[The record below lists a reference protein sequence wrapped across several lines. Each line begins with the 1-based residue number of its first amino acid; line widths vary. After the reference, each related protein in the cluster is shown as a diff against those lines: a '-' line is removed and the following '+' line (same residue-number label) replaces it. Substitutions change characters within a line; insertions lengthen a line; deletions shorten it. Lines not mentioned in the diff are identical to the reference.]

1 MAVQDLLS
9 QDEIDAL
16 LHGVDDG
23 LVETEVEAT
32 PGSVKSYDLTS
43 QDRIVRGR
51 MPTLEMINERF
62 ARYTRI
68 SMFNLLRRSA
78 DVAVGGVQVMKFGEY
93 VHSLYVPTSLN
104 LVKMK
109 PLRGTALF
117 ILDAK
122 LVFKLVDNFFGG
134 DGRHAKIEGR
144 EFTPTELRVVRMVL
158 EQAFVDLKEAWQAV
172 LEMNF
177 EYVNSEV
184 NPAMANIVSPSEVVV
199 VSTFHIEL
207 DGGGGDLHI
216 TMPYS
221 MIEPIREM
229 LDAGFQSDRRP
240 GRALDQGPA
249 RGRAGRPGTARRHRG
264 PPPAQ
269 AARHPAHA
277 AGRRDPGGDAGTHGD
292 ARQRRARLQGQA
304 GRPQGQPGATDSR
317 SGRALALI
325 ASPEKTNHGR
335 RRKSDHRGTGTGR
348 RVGGGAGRGGRRQ
361 PGRHRCADGPG
372 RRDPVA
378 EPSTP
383 RAPME
388 EFGASPKAPTIS
400 GLEGPNL
407 DVILDIPVTISM
419 EVGHTDISIRNLLQL
434 NQGSVIELDRLAG
447 EPLDVLVNGTLIAH
461 GEVVVVNES
470 SASA

>member
-23 LVETEVEAT
+23 LVQTENAAE

-68 SMFNLLRRSA
+68 SMFNMLRRSA

-104 LVKMK
+104 LVKIK

-158 EQAFVDLKEAWQAV
+158 EQAFIDLKEAWQAIMEV
-172 LEMNF
+172 NF
-177 EYVNSEV
+177 EYINSEV
-184 NPAMANIVSPSEVVV
+184 NTAMANIVGPSEAIV

-207 DGGGGDLHI
+207 DGGGGDLHV

-221 MIEPIREM
+221 MIEPVREM
-229 LDAGFQSDRRP
+229 LDAGFQSDLDDQDERWIN
-240 GRALDQGPA
+240 ALRQDVLDVDVPIGA
-249 RGRAGRPGTARRHRG
+249 TVARRQLRL
-264 PPPAQ
+264 
-269 AARHPAHA
+269 
-277 AGRRDPGGDAGTHGD
+277 RDILHM
-292 ARQRRARLQGQA
+292 
-304 GRPQGQPGATDSR
+304 QPGDIIPVEMPEDMIM
-317 SGRALALI
+317 RANGVPAFKVKMGSHKGNLAL
-325 ASPEKTNHGR
+325 
-335 RRKSDHRGTGTGR
+335 
-348 RVGGGAGRGGRRQ
+348 Q
-361 PGRHRCADGPG
+361 
-372 RRDPVA
+372 
-378 EPSTP
+378 
-383 RAPME
+383 
-388 EFGASPKAPTIS
+388 
-400 GLEGPNL
+400 
-407 DVILDIPVTISM
+407 
-419 EVGHTDISIRNLLQL
+419 
-434 NQGSVIELDRLAG
+434 VIEPIERR
-447 EPLDVLVNGTLIAH
+447 
-461 GEVVVVNES
+461 
-470 SASA
+470 

>member
-23 LVETEVEAT
+23 LVQAETAAE

-104 LVKMK
+104 LVKIK

-158 EQAFVDLKEAWQAV
+158 EQAFIDLKEAWQAIMEV
-172 LEMNF
+172 NF
-177 EYVNSEV
+177 EYINSEV
-184 NPAMANIVSPSEVVV
+184 NPAMANIVGPSEAIV

-207 DGGGGDLHI
+207 DGGGGDLHV
-216 TMPYS
+216 TMPYT
-221 MIEPIREM
+221 MIEPVREM
-229 LDAGFQSDRRP
+229 LDAGFQSDLDDQDERWSK
-240 GRALDQGPA
+240 ALREDVLDVSVPLSA
-249 RGRAGRPGTARRHRG
+249 TVARRQLRLRDILHMQPGDVIPIELEDELVMRANG
-264 PPPAQ
+264 VPSFKVKLGSHKGNLALQVVEPI
-269 AARHPAHA
+269 
-277 AGRRDPGGDAGTHGD
+277 GRR
-292 ARQRRARLQGQA
+292 
-304 GRPQGQPGATDSR
+304 
-317 SGRALALI
+317 
-325 ASPEKTNHGR
+325 
-335 RRKSDHRGTGTGR
+335 
-348 RVGGGAGRGGRRQ
+348 
-361 PGRHRCADGPG
+361 
-372 RRDPVA
+372 
-378 EPSTP
+378 
-383 RAPME
+383 
-388 EFGASPKAPTIS
+388 
-400 GLEGPNL
+400 
-407 DVILDIPVTISM
+407 
-419 EVGHTDISIRNLLQL
+419 
-434 NQGSVIELDRLAG
+434 
-447 EPLDVLVNGTLIAH
+447 
-461 GEVVVVNES
+461 
-470 SASA
+470 

>member
-23 LVETEVEAT
+23 LVQTEMAAE

-68 SMFNLLRRSA
+68 SMFNMLRRSA

-104 LVKMK
+104 LVKIK

-158 EQAFVDLKEAWQAV
+158 EQAFIDLKEAWQAIMEV
-172 LEMNF
+172 NF
-177 EYVNSEV
+177 EYINSEV
-184 NPAMANIVSPSEVVV
+184 NPAMANIVGPSEAIV

-207 DGGGGDLHI
+207 DGGGGDLHV

-221 MIEPIREM
+221 MIEPVREM
-229 LDAGFQSDRRP
+229 LDAGFQSDLDDQDERWVK
-240 GRALDQGPA
+240 ALREDLLDVDVPLSA
-249 RGRAGRPGTARRHRG
+249 TVARRQLRL
-264 PPPAQ
+264 
-269 AARHPAHA
+269 
-277 AGRRDPGGDAGTHGD
+277 RDILHMAPGDIIPVD
-292 ARQRRARLQGQA
+292 LPEELIMRANGVPSFKVKLGSHK
-304 GRPQGQPGATDSR
+304 GN
-317 SGRALALI
+317 LALQVVEPI
-325 ASPEKTNHGR
+325 NR
-335 RRKSDHRGTGTGR
+335 RR
-348 RVGGGAGRGGRRQ
+348 
-361 PGRHRCADGPG
+361 
-372 RRDPVA
+372 
-378 EPSTP
+378 
-383 RAPME
+383 
-388 EFGASPKAPTIS
+388 FN
-400 GLEGPNL
+400 PN
-407 DVILDIPVTISM
+407 S
-419 EVGHTDISIRNLLQL
+419 
-434 NQGSVIELDRLAG
+434 
-447 EPLDVLVNGTLIAH
+447 
-461 GEVVVVNES
+461 
-470 SASA
+470 

>member
-23 LVETEVEAT
+23 LVQTEMAAE

-68 SMFNLLRRSA
+68 SMFNMLRRSA

-104 LVKMK
+104 LVKIK

-158 EQAFVDLKEAWQAV
+158 EQAFIDLKEAWQAIMEV
-172 LEMNF
+172 NF
-177 EYVNSEV
+177 EYINSEV
-184 NPAMANIVSPSEVVV
+184 NPAMANIVGPSEAIV

-207 DGGGGDLHI
+207 DGGGGDLHV

-221 MIEPIREM
+221 MIEPVREM
-229 LDAGFQSDRRP
+229 LDAGFQSDLDDQDERWVK
-240 GRALDQGPA
+240 ALREDLLDVDVPLSA
-249 RGRAGRPGTARRHRG
+249 TVARRQLRL
-264 PPPAQ
+264 
-269 AARHPAHA
+269 
-277 AGRRDPGGDAGTHGD
+277 RDILHM
-292 ARQRRARLQGQA
+292 
-304 GRPQGQPGATDSR
+304 QPGDIIPVELPEEMIM
-317 SGRALALI
+317 RANGVPSFKVKLGSHKGNLALQVLEPI
-325 ASPEKTNHGR
+325 VR
-335 RRKSDHRGTGTGR
+335 R
-348 RVGGGAGRGGRRQ
+348 
-361 PGRHRCADGPG
+361 
-372 RRDPVA
+372 
-378 EPSTP
+378 
-383 RAPME
+383 
-388 EFGASPKAPTIS
+388 
-400 GLEGPNL
+400 
-407 DVILDIPVTISM
+407 
-419 EVGHTDISIRNLLQL
+419 
-434 NQGSVIELDRLAG
+434 
-447 EPLDVLVNGTLIAH
+447 
-461 GEVVVVNES
+461 
-470 SASA
+470 

>member
-23 LVETEVEAT
+23 LVQTEMAAE

-68 SMFNLLRRSA
+68 SMFNMLRRSA

-104 LVKMK
+104 LVKIK

-158 EQAFVDLKEAWQAV
+158 EQAFIDLKEAWQAIMEV
-172 LEMNF
+172 NF
-177 EYVNSEV
+177 EYINSEV
-184 NPAMANIVSPSEVVV
+184 NPAMANIVGPSEAIV

-207 DGGGGDLHI
+207 DGGGGDLHV

-221 MIEPIREM
+221 MIEPVREM
-229 LDAGFQSDRRP
+229 LDAGFQSDLDDQDERWVK
-240 GRALDQGPA
+240 ALREDLLDVDVPLSA
-249 RGRAGRPGTARRHRG
+249 TVARRQLRL
-264 PPPAQ
+264 
-269 AARHPAHA
+269 
-277 AGRRDPGGDAGTHGD
+277 RDILHM
-292 ARQRRARLQGQA
+292 
-304 GRPQGQPGATDSR
+304 QPGDIIPVELPEELIM
-317 SGRALALI
+317 RANGVPSFKVKLGSHKGNLALQVVEPI
-325 ASPEKTNHGR
+325 NR
-335 RRKSDHRGTGTGR
+335 R
-348 RVGGGAGRGGRRQ
+348 
-361 PGRHRCADGPG
+361 
-372 RRDPVA
+372 
-378 EPSTP
+378 
-383 RAPME
+383 
-388 EFGASPKAPTIS
+388 
-400 GLEGPNL
+400 
-407 DVILDIPVTISM
+407 
-419 EVGHTDISIRNLLQL
+419 
-434 NQGSVIELDRLAG
+434 
-447 EPLDVLVNGTLIAH
+447 
-461 GEVVVVNES
+461 
-470 SASA
+470 

>member
-23 LVETEVEAT
+23 LVQTEMAAE

-68 SMFNLLRRSA
+68 SMFNMLRRSA

-104 LVKMK
+104 LVKIK

-158 EQAFVDLKEAWQAV
+158 EQAFIDLKEAWQAIMEV
-172 LEMNF
+172 NF
-177 EYVNSEV
+177 EYINSEV
-184 NPAMANIVSPSEVVV
+184 NPAMANIVGPSEAIV

-207 DGGGGDLHI
+207 DGGGGDLHV

-221 MIEPIREM
+221 MIEPVREM
-229 LDAGFQSDRRP
+229 LDAGFQSDLDDQDERWVK
-240 GRALDQGPA
+240 ALREDLLDVDVPMSA
-249 RGRAGRPGTARRHRG
+249 TVARRQLRL
-264 PPPAQ
+264 
-269 AARHPAHA
+269 
-277 AGRRDPGGDAGTHGD
+277 RDILHM
-292 ARQRRARLQGQA
+292 
-304 GRPQGQPGATDSR
+304 QPGDIIPVELPKEMIM
-317 SGRALALI
+317 RANGVPSFKVKLGSHKGNLAL
-325 ASPEKTNHGR
+325 
-335 RRKSDHRGTGTGR
+335 
-348 RVGGGAGRGGRRQ
+348 Q
-361 PGRHRCADGPG
+361 
-372 RRDPVA
+372 
-378 EPSTP
+378 
-383 RAPME
+383 
-388 EFGASPKAPTIS
+388 
-400 GLEGPNL
+400 
-407 DVILDIPVTISM
+407 
-419 EVGHTDISIRNLLQL
+419 
-434 NQGSVIELDRLAG
+434 VIEPINRR
-447 EPLDVLVNGTLIAH
+447 
-461 GEVVVVNES
+461 
-470 SASA
+470 

>member
-23 LVETEVEAT
+23 LVQTETAVE

-68 SMFNLLRRSA
+68 SMFNMLRRSA

-104 LVKMK
+104 LVKIK

-158 EQAFVDLKEAWQAV
+158 EQAFIDLKEAWQAIMEV
-172 LEMNF
+172 NF
-177 EYVNSEV
+177 EYINSEV
-184 NPAMANIVSPSEVVV
+184 NPAMANIVGPSEAVV

-207 DGGGGDLHI
+207 DGGGGDLHV

-221 MIEPIREM
+221 MIEPVREM
-229 LDAGFQSDRRP
+229 LDAGFQSDLDDQDERWVK
-240 GRALDQGPA
+240 ALREDVLDVAVPLGA
-249 RGRAGRPGTARRHRG
+249 TVARRQLRLRDILHMQPGDVIPVELPEEMVMRANG
-264 PPPAQ
+264 VPSFKVKLGSHKGNLALQVIEPI
-269 AARHPAHA
+269 
-277 AGRRDPGGDAGTHGD
+277 GRR
-292 ARQRRARLQGQA
+292 
-304 GRPQGQPGATDSR
+304 
-317 SGRALALI
+317 
-325 ASPEKTNHGR
+325 
-335 RRKSDHRGTGTGR
+335 
-348 RVGGGAGRGGRRQ
+348 
-361 PGRHRCADGPG
+361 
-372 RRDPVA
+372 
-378 EPSTP
+378 
-383 RAPME
+383 
-388 EFGASPKAPTIS
+388 
-400 GLEGPNL
+400 
-407 DVILDIPVTISM
+407 
-419 EVGHTDISIRNLLQL
+419 
-434 NQGSVIELDRLAG
+434 
-447 EPLDVLVNGTLIAH
+447 
-461 GEVVVVNES
+461 
-470 SASA
+470 